1 MKPFA
6 ALILFACLAAAGVPA
21 QEFNPELLNKPLS
34 SDWPTYNGDYTG
46 RRYSSL
52 TQINRGNVS
61 SLTLAWAF
69 QTHGRSLESMPI
81 EVDGIMYISAGNE
94 IWAIDAR
101 NGHQIWHFARPVA
114 QVGGSNKGVAM
125 WKDHLYMTTPDAQL
139 LCVDARTGK
148 MIWQIQVDDPT
159 LKAFGGVAPLVIRDH
174 IIIGTSGDTADLPG
188 FLESVDPMDGKIQW
202 RWDAMPKKDDT
213 VAWNSWPHD
222 TNVSTRGG
230 GMTWIT
236 GTYDPS
242 LNLLYWG
249 TGNPHPVENG
259 DARVGANLY
268 TCTIVALN
276 PDTGKLVWYFQSS
289 PHDTHDWDTVMTPVL
304 FDGTFKGK
312 SRKMLAQANKNGL
325 FFVLDR
331 TNGKA
336 LISEAFVPANWV
348 KGYDDRGQPIP
359 DPDKEPKPDGVL
371 VTGGVGTNWQAPS
384 YDPDTGLFYVNSRE
398 TMGVFY
404 LTMPGKSAEGWA
416 GRDFFLGSKS
426 MLKAIDVQTGKI
438 RWTADTLGRG
448 GQSGILST
456 AGHLVFTADM
466 SQNLVALDASTGR
479 ALWHVYP
486 GGSFGTGPITYELD
500 RRQYVIFLDDSV
512 AYAFALPSAPAHEPV
527 ASRGSHSSSNP

>member
-1 MKPFA
+1 MKRVFFLVA
-6 ALILFACLAAAGVPA
+6 FTCLFATWVPA
-21 QEFNPELLNKPLS
+21 QGLDPAKLLKPS
-34 SDWPTYNGDYTG
+34 TDIWPTFNGDYSG
-46 RRYSSL
+46 RRYSTL
-52 TQINRGNVS
+52 AQISRQNVG

-69 QTHGRSLESMPI
+69 QTHGRGLESMPI
-81 EVDGIMYISAGNE
+81 EVNGILYISAGNE
-94 IWAIDAR
+94 IWAVDAR
-101 NGHQIWHFARPVA
+101 TGRQIWHFARPGA
-114 QVGGSNKGVAM
+114 PTGGSNKGVAM
-125 WKDHLYMTTPDAQL
+125 WKDRLFMTTPDAQL
-139 LCVDARTGK
+139 LCVDARAGK
-148 MIWQIQVDDPT
+148 LIWQIQVDDPT

-188 FLESVDPMDGKIQW
+188 FLESVDPMTGKVEW

-213 VAWNSWPHD
+213 IAWNSWPHD
-222 TNVSTRGG
+222 TNVGSRGG
-230 GMTWIT
+230 GMTWLT
-236 GTYDPS
+236 GTYDPA

-259 DARVGANLY
+259 DARAGANLY
-268 TCTIVALN
+268 TCAIVALN

-312 SRKMLAQANKNGL
+312 PRKMLAQANKNGL

-359 DPDKEPKPDGVL
+359 DSDREPKPDGVL

-426 MLKAIDVQTGKI
+426 MLKAIDVQTGKV
-438 RWTADTLGRG
+438 RWTADTEGRG

-466 SQNLVALDASTGR
+466 SQNLVALDAVTGEV
-479 ALWHVYP
+479 LWHTYA
-486 GGSFGTGPITYELD
+486 GGSLGTGPMTYELD
-500 RRQYVIFLDDSV
+500 GRQYVVYDADGV
-512 AYAFALPSAPAHEPV
+512 AFAFALPS
-527 ASRGSHSSSNP
+527 R

>member
-1 MKPFA
+1 MKRVFFLVA
-6 ALILFACLAAAGVPA
+6 FTCLFATWVPA
-21 QEFNPELLNKPLS
+21 QGLDPAKLLKPS
-34 SDWPTYNGDYTG
+34 TDIWPTFNGDYSG
-46 RRYSSL
+46 RRYSTL
-52 TQINRGNVS
+52 AQISRQNVG

-69 QTHGRSLESMPI
+69 QTHGRGLESMPI
-81 EVDGIMYISAGNE
+81 EVNGILYISAANE
-94 IWAIDAR
+94 IWAVDAR
-101 NGHQIWHFARPVA
+101 TGRQIWHFARPGA
-114 QVGGSNKGVAM
+114 PTGGSNKGVAM
-125 WKDHLYMTTPDAQL
+125 WKDRLFMTTPDAQL
-139 LCVDARTGK
+139 LCVDARAGK
-148 MIWQIQVDDPT
+148 LIWQIQVDDPT

-188 FLESVDPMDGKIQW
+188 FLESVDPMTGKVEW

-213 VAWNSWPHD
+213 IAWNSWPHD
-222 TNVSTRGG
+222 TNVGSRGG
-230 GMTWIT
+230 GMTWLT
-236 GTYDPS
+236 GTYDPA

-259 DARVGANLY
+259 DARPGANLY
-268 TCTIVALN
+268 TCAIVALN

-312 SRKMLAQANKNGL
+312 PRKMLAQANKNGL

-348 KGYDDRGQPIP
+348 KGYNDRGQPIP
-359 DPDKEPKPDGVL
+359 DSDREPKPDGVL

-426 MLKAIDVQTGKI
+426 MLKAIDVQTGKV
-438 RWTADTLGRG
+438 RWTADTEGRG

-466 SQNLVALDASTGR
+466 SQNLVALDAVTGEV
-479 ALWHVYP
+479 LWHMYA
-486 GGSFGTGPITYELD
+486 GGSLGTGPMTYELD
-500 RRQYVIFLDDSV
+500 GRQYVVYDADGV
-512 AYAFALPSAPAHEPV
+512 AFAFALPS
-527 ASRGSHSSSNP
+527 R

>member
-1 MKPFA
+1 VKG
-6 ALILFACLAAAGVPA
+6 ALVLLSLGLLLTARVSA
-21 QEFNPELLNKPLS
+21 QELDPGKLLKPPT
-34 SDWPTYNGDYTG
+34 DTWPTFNGDYTG
-46 RRYSSL
+46 RRFSSL
-52 TQINRGNVS
+52 TQIDKDNVG

-69 QTHGRSLESMPI
+69 QAHATGLQSMPL
-81 EVDGIMYISAGNE
+81 EVNGVLYIAGGNQG
-94 IWAIDAR
+94 WAVDAR
-101 NGHQIWHFARPVA
+101 TGRQIWHFARPGMAVS
-114 QVGGSNKGVAM
+114 GSNKGFAM
-125 WKDHLYMTTPDAQL
+125 WHDRLFLTTPDAQL
-139 LCVDARTGK
+139 ICLQAKDGK
-148 MIWQIQVDDPT
+148 MLWQIQIDDPA

-174 IIIGTSGDTADLPG
+174 IIVGTSGDTADLPG
-188 FLESVDPMDGKIQW
+188 FLESIDPMTGKVEW
-202 RWDAMPKKDDT
+202 RWDVMPKPDDT

-222 TNVSTRGG
+222 TNVVTRGG

-236 GTYDPS
+236 GTYDPK

-259 DARVGANLY
+259 EARVGANLY
-268 TCTIVALN
+268 TCAIVALN

-312 SRKMLAQANKNGL
+312 PRKMLAQANKNGL

-348 KGYDDRGQPIP
+348 QGYDDRGQPIP
-359 DPDKEPKPDGVL
+359 RRDKEPQPDGVL

-384 YDPDTGLFYVNSRE
+384 YDPETGLFYVNSRE

-426 MLKAIDVQTGKI
+426 MLKAIDVQTGKV
-438 RWTADTLGRG
+438 RWMANTAGRG

-466 SQNLVALDASTGR
+466 SGNLVALDASTGR
-479 ALWHVYP
+479 VLWHMYP
-486 GGSFGTGPITYELD
+486 GGSLGTGPMTYELD
-500 RRQYVIFLDDSV
+500 GRQYVVFLVDGV
-512 AYAFALPSAPAHEPV
+512 AYAFALPGH
-527 ASRGSHSSSNP
+527 

>member
-1 MKPFA
+1 VKQ
-6 ALILFACLAAAGVPA
+6 CLALFSFLLLLTPYRLHA
-21 QEFNPELLNKPLS
+21 QELDPAKILKPPT
-34 SDWPTYNGDYTG
+34 DAWPTFNGDYTG
-46 RRYSSL
+46 RRFSPL
-52 TQINRGNVS
+52 TQINKDNVG

-69 QTHGRSLESMPI
+69 QARTQGLQAMPL
-81 EVDGIMYISAGNE
+81 EVDGILYVGGGNQ
-94 IWAIDAR
+94 IWAVDAR
-101 NGHQIWHFARPVA
+101 TGRQVWRFARPGVA
-114 QVGGSNKGVAM
+114 VSGGNKGVAM
-125 WKDHLYMTTPDAQL
+125 WKDRLFLTTFDAQL
-139 LCVDARTGK
+139 LCVDARDGK
-148 MIWQIQVDDPT
+148 LIWRVQIADPA
-159 LKAFGGVAPLVIRDH
+159 LKAFGGVAPLVIKDH
-174 IIIGTSGDTADLPG
+174 IIVGTSGDTADLPG
-188 FLESVDPMDGKIQW
+188 FLESFDPMTGKIEW
-202 RWDAMPKKDDT
+202 RWDAMPKPDDT
-213 VAWNSWPHD
+213 VAWNTWPHD
-222 TNVSTRGG
+222 TDVATRGG

-236 GTYDPS
+236 GTYDPQ

-249 TGNPHPVENG
+249 TGNPHPVENSES
-259 DARVGANLY
+259 RPGANLY
-268 TCTIVALN
+268 TCTIVALD

-312 SRKMLAQANKNGL
+312 PRKMLAQANKNGL

-359 DPDKEPKPDGVL
+359 NPDKEPKPDGVL

-404 LTMPGKSAEGWA
+404 LTLPGKMAEGWA

-438 RWTADTLGRG
+438 RWTADTEGRG

-466 SQNLVALDASTGR
+466 SGNLVALDAATGKV
-479 ALWHVYP
+479 LWHMYP
-486 GGSFGTGPITYELD
+486 GGSLGTGPMTYELD
-500 RRQYVIFLDDSV
+500 GRQYIVFPVDGVI
-512 AYAFALPSAPAHEPV
+512 YAFALPTP
-527 ASRGSHSSSNP
+527 